1 MRATGASSRAL
12 CVEVWRHARR
22 LLLFREVLAD
32 DVGVAYLETLGAL
45 ASGRAE
51 AAFEAYA
58 RLFALLADATTGLA
72 DDPVGDAWQNHL
84 LDRLLTDDNPL
95 SRRARLA
102 PLEPPG
108 EALLAAAR
116 GDLRI
121 LRRAFDLAGDR
132 VAAEVARAGVSDG
145 DSPPEVVSWAGLQ
158 PIRATPGR
166 SASAVSRMK
175 ALLASSDDW
184 GELVGELVQHYAA
197 VGAGIFARY
206 RAFRWVRESGRGEL
220 QGIANPDPI
229 TLEELVGYDAEREI
243 LLRNT
248 EQFLAG
254 YPANN
259 VLVYGDR
266 GTGKSS
272 TIKALLNAG
281 ADRGLRLVEVPKQ
294 QLSDFPDIA
303 ARLRGRP
310 ERFVLFVD
318 DLSFDEHETQ
328 YKELKA
334 VLEGGLEARPENVLV
349 YATSNRRHLVQ
360 ERFGDRAEPG
370 GEVHG
375 QDAVQEK
382 LSLSDRFGITITFE
396 APDQER
402 YLRIVTA
409 LARRRGLA
417 LPPAE
422 LQTRALQWAAWH
434 NGRSGRCARQFVD
447 HLAGEMGLRR

>member
-1 MRATGASSRAL
+1 M
-12 CVEVWRHARR
+12 
-22 LLLFREVLAD
+22 LAD
-32 DVGVAYLETLGAL
+32 DVGAAYLETLGAL

-58 RLFALLADATTGLA
+58 RLFALLADETAGRA
-72 DDPVGDAWQNHL
+72 DGFVGDAWQDHL
-84 LDRLLTDDNPL
+84 LDRLLTDDNPF
-95 SRRARLA
+95 SRRTRLA
-102 PLEPPG
+102 PSEPLD

-116 GDLRI
+116 GDLRV
-121 LRRAFDLAGDR
+121 LRAAFDLAGDR

-145 DSPPEVVSWAGLQ
+145 ESPPEVVSWAGLR
-158 PIRATPGR
+158 PVRATSGQ
-166 SASAVSRMK
+166 STLGASRLK

-184 GELVGELVQHYAA
+184 GALAGELARHYAA
-197 VGAGIFARY
+197 VGAGVFARY
-206 RAFRWVRESGRGEL
+206 RAFRWVREAGRGEL
-220 QGIANPDPI
+220 RGIADPDPI
-229 TLEELVGYDAEREI
+229 TLDELVGYDAEREI

-259 VLVYGDR
+259 VLIYGDR

-334 VLEGGLEARPENVLV
+334 VLEGGLEARPQNVVV

-360 ERFGDRAEPG
+360 ERFGDRAEPD

-382 LSLSDRFGITITFE
+382 LSLSDRFGIAVTFE

-402 YLRIVTA
+402 YLGIVAA
-409 LARRRGLA
+409 LARRRGLP
-417 LPPAE
+417 LPPE
-422 LQTRALQWAAWH
+422 QLQTRALQWAAWH
-434 NGRSGRCARQFVD
+434 SGRSGRCARQLVD
-447 HLAGEMGLRR
+447 HLAGEMGVRR